1 MNKEEIILKS
11 LLIIIPII
19 VIVIVIF
26 LFKNKFIEFFSSESI
41 HVDNNINNP
50 IDDSSI
56 IISGKKIGE
65 PDLIIEKQEPNN
77 IPLLKKI
84 NDNIK
89 IPFIIEEIDG
99 DYKINLPDYN
109 DFNFMGRGIVIAGSG
124 TSYRYVTGIFTN
136 IYLIRKIHNSNIPIE
151 IFYVG
156 KEEEFPYDIKTSILS
171 FGGVTFVNLLDRIN
185 IGIKENDFYNYEYN
199 QDKIN
204 ELRGY
209 QTKPLACL
217 CSSFAE
223 IVLMDADA
231 ISFIDPSFLFDIK
244 GYSSSG
250 MVLFR
255 DYVKCLSFVSKDF
268 INKIGITDTKFCN
281 KTGGMEID
289 SSCIILNK
297 EKAWEALYTI
307 CFINIKSDQYYR
319 HKKSK
324 FIQTKNNNIIEF
336 DNVLGDKDTWL
347 IGSIFVGFDPY
358 IDKSIEPTK
367 LSVLNENN
375 IYEKIDGHYQ
385 RGYLKVNGVS
395 DIIPIYYNNQK
406 LKIEGLTLENI
417 NKIQH
422 NNRPLPDNVIKSFL
436 GAKDAYQLIDN
447 ILPYELL
454 SQKPPS
460 TDFFY
465 YSMIP

>member
-1 MNKEEIILKS
+1 MNYQNLSAIFLIILS
-11 LLIIIPII
+11 F
-19 VIVIVIF
+19 IF
-26 LFKNKFIEFFSSESI
+26 LFYKIYYYFFINKNK
-41 HVDNNINNP
+41 NKP
-50 IDDSSI
+50 IDSFSEQTDDTNI
-56 IISGKKIGE
+56 VISGEKIGQ
-65 PDLIIEKQEPNN
+65 PDLIIEKQEPND

-89 IPFIIEEIDG
+89 IPFIIDEVEG
-99 DYKINLPDYN
+99 DYKINLPNYK
-109 DFNFMGRGIVIAGSG
+109 DFNFMGKGIVIAGSG

-156 KEEEFPYDIKTSILS
+156 KDEEFPYDIKTNILS
-171 FGGVTFVNLLDRIN
+171 FGGITFVNLLDRLD
-185 IGIKENDFYNYEYN
+185 IGIKNDDFYNFEYN
-199 QDKIN
+199 QEKIN

-223 IVLMDADA
+223 IILMDADA

-268 INKIGITDTKFCN
+268 INKIGITDSKFCH

-319 HKKSK
+319 HKKS
-324 FIQTKNNNIIEF
+324 NNAYKIDY

-347 IGSIFVGFDPY
+347 IGSMFVDFDPY
-358 IDKSIEPTK
+358 IDRSIEPTK
-367 LSVLNENN
+367 LSVLDENGV
-375 IYEKIDGHYQ
+375 YKKIDGHYQ
-385 RGYLKVNGVS
+385 QGYLKVNGVS
-395 DIIPIYYNNQK
+395 DTIPIYYNNQK
-406 LKIEGLTLENI
+406 LKIEGLSIENI

-422 NNRPLPDNVIKSFL
+422 NGKPLPNNVVKSFL
-436 GAKDAYQLIDN
+436 GAKEAYELIDS

-454 SQKPPS
+454 IQKPQS

-465 YSMIP
+465 LSMIP